1 MDICQPE
8 NVIFILLRSFV
19 YWKVFYI
26 YMYNVILKSI
36 HTKIDCLML
45 YTRMIS
51 SVLIYYTGV
60 ELSSSPIPI
69 RVVKTTTLG

>member
-19 YWKVFYI
+19 YWKVFLYL
-26 YMYNVILKSI
+26 YVQCYTQSI

-45 YTRMIS
+45 YKRMIS

>member
-1 MDICQPE
+1 
-8 NVIFILLRSFV
+8 
-19 YWKVFYI
+19 
-26 YMYNVILKSI
+26 MYNVILKSI

-45 YTRMIS
+45 YKRMIS

-69 RVVKTTTLG
+69 RVVKTTPLG